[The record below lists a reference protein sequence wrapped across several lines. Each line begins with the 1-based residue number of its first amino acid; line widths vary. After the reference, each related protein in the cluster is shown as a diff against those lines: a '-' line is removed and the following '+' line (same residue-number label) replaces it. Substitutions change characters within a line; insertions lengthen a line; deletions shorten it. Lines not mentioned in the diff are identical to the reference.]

1 MAEQRER
8 RKGVRV
14 ALSGTQ
20 IVRTHE
26 GLEAHLLDLSLQ
38 GARIAHFGILRP
50 GALCFVQLPADVGPL
65 LLPVRVLWCVICGAE
80 WRSDGE
86 RHLRSQSGLCFT
98 TLTEPQQTVLA
109 RYLQKASTGD
119 EAPRERQLWSAAP
132 ALDPPGLIQ
141 GPGDDAAR
149 LTGTNGR
156 NGSGTPAAMVVISR
170 GRSLGYRPGP
180 GRGGEGRH

>member
-1 MAEQRER
+1 M
-8 RKGVRV
+8 VRV

-20 IVRTHE
+20 IVRTHD

-50 GALCFVQLPADVGPL
+50 GALCFVQLPADVGAL

-86 RHLRSQSGLCFT
+86 RHLRSHSGLWFT
-98 TLTEPQQTVLA
+98 TLTAPQQTVLA
-109 RYLQKASTGD
+109 GYLQKASTGD
-119 EAPRERQLWSAAP
+119 QALRERHLWSAGP
-132 ALDPPGLIQ
+132 ALDQFRVIPGLAEH
-141 GPGDDAAR
+141 AAR

-156 NGSGTPAAMVVISR
+156 NGSGTHAEMVASSG
-170 GRSLGYRPGP
+170 GRSLGERPGP
-180 GRGGEGRH
+180 GRGGEDRHGR

>member
-1 MAEQRER
+1 MAERRER
-8 RKGVRV
+8 RKAIRV

-20 IVRTHE
+20 LVRTHE

-38 GARIAHFGILRP
+38 GARIAHFGTLRP
-50 GALCFVQLPADVGPL
+50 GALCFVQLPADVGAL

-86 RHLRSQSGLCFT
+86 RHLRSHSGLGFT

-109 RYLQKASTGD
+109 GYLQKASTGD
-119 EAPRERQLWSAAP
+119 EALRERHLWSAGP
-132 ALDPPGLIQ
+132 ALDPPRGSQ
-141 GPGDDAAR
+141 GPAENAAR

-156 NGSGTPAAMVVISR
+156 NGSGTHAEMVVISG
-170 GRSLGYRPGP
+170 GRSLG
-180 GRGGEGRH
+180 

>member
-1 MAEQRER
+1 MAERRER
-8 RKGVRV
+8 RKAVRI

-50 GALCFVQLPADVGPL
+50 GALCFVQLPADVGAL

-86 RHLRSQSGLCFT
+86 RHLRSHSGLGFT
-98 TLTEPQQTVLA
+98 AVTEPQQALLA
-109 RYLQKASTGD
+109 DYLQKASTGD
-119 EAPRERQLWSAAP
+119 EALRESHLWSAAP
-132 ALDPPGLIQ
+132 ALDRPRVIQ
-141 GPGDDAAR
+141 DPTENAAR

-156 NGSGTPAAMVVISR
+156 NGSGTHGEMVVISG
-170 GRSLGYRPGP
+170 GRSLG
-180 GRGGEGRH
+180 